1 VRAATTPATMPAID
15 LVLKGADEGGVA
27 SRVPNGV
34 SDPVAGDVLDGV
46 LGDVPDGVFGDV
58 FDGGLG
64 DVSDG
69 ALGAVTVVVS
79 GGGGVLEGSL
89 TVAANFIPSSQC
101 SVNCA
106 EK

>member
-1 VRAATTPATMPAID
+1 MRAATTPATMPAID

-46 LGDVPDGVFGDV
+46 LGDV

>member
-1 VRAATTPATMPAID
+1 MPAID

-46 LGDVPDGVFGDV
+46 LGDV

>member
-15 LVLKGADEGGVA
+15 LVLKGGDEGGVA

-34 SDPVAGDVLDGV
+34 SDPVAGDV
-46 LGDVPDGVFGDV
+46 P
-58 FDGGLG
+58 DGGLG

-69 ALGAVTVVVS
+69 ALGAVAVVVS

-101 SVNCA
+101 SSASA